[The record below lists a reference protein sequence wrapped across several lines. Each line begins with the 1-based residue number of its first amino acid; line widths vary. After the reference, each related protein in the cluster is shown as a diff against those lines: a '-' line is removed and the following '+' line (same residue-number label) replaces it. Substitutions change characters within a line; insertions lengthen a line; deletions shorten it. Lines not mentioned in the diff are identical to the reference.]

1 MDDLLDVAATGEVGH
16 CPGRL
21 LLGLEVPLDQD
32 VDQRLQTPG
41 IDDGLDLVRVA
52 RGDVGD
58 GPGALLQQRS
68 DDC

>member
-16 CPGRL
+16 CPCRL

-32 VDQRLQTPG
+32 VDQRLETPG